1 MCGIVAIISEEFFDI
16 SEGLERLRRL
26 EYRGYD
32 SYGFCSDKTIFK
44 KVGRIEKIDFKGK
57 SKIFIGH
64 TRWATHGKVSE
75 INAHPHYDCNK
86 EIFVV
91 HNGTIDNY
99 LELKNY
105 LVERGHKFVS
115 ETDSEIFAHWF
126 EEELKNGKE
135 IKEIVLDIFKNFYGT
150 YAVIIYLKNL
160 NKIVAIK
167 NGSPLVV
174 GLDKNTIYLA
184 SDVYA
189 FLDKVENIITM
200 DDYEFLIINL

>member
-1 MCGIVAIISEEFFDI
+1 
-16 SEGLERLRRL
+16 
-26 EYRGYD
+26 
-32 SYGFCSDKTIFK
+32 
-44 KVGRIEKIDFKGK
+44 
-57 SKIFIGH
+57 
-64 TRWATHGKVSE
+64 
-75 INAHPHYDCNK
+75 

-105 LVERGHKFVS
+105 LVERGHRFIS

-126 EEELKNGKE
+126 EEGLKNGRE

-200 DDYEFLIINL
+200 DDYEFLIISL